1 MPAREPAFL
10 PVESLCPARR
20 SGELTD
26 EQAGYRR
33 AASGR
38 LMTQPA
44 VLGSE
49 QTAKP
54 RRCLTSR
61 SQASPAPP
69 SSPSPRLR
77 DQAPTQI
84 AASVELPIPVYGGLH
99 ESPDPTGP
107 PVPSPVIPPESG
119 QVRQSAT
126 RFAQLQTTCG
136 FACTEVS
143 RTPVP
148 GAGSSAESRSSPG
161 PALTADARVSFSLRR
176 SSSTGRRR
184 P

>member
-1 MPAREPAFL
+1 MPAREPACL
-10 PVESLCPARR
+10 PVESLCPARW

-49 QTAKP
+49 QTAQP
-54 RRCLTSR
+54 RRCRASLSP
-61 SQASPAPP
+61 ASPTPAW
-69 SSPSPRLR
+69 SPSPRLR
-77 DQAPTQI
+77 NQDPTQI
-84 AASVELPIPVYGGLH
+84 AAGVELPMSVHGGPH
-99 ESPDPTGP
+99 ESQDPTGP
-107 PVPSPVIPPESG
+107 PVPSPVTPAESG
-119 QVRQSAT
+119 EVRQTAIRFT
-126 RFAQLQTTCG
+126 RWRTTCG

-143 RTPVP
+143 RTPEP
-148 GAGSSAESRSSPG
+148 GAESSAATRSPPG
-161 PALTADARVSFSLRR
+161 PALTADARVSFSPRR
-176 SSSTGRRR
+176 SSSTGRRH